1 LKRISLLLEN
11 LHVSPNIVEIYI
23 DKYSTF
29 IDERVIEKV
38 VSVYHNQ
45 SVTVQFESGIE
56 GTIPCYINMNGG
68 GSKKVFWVGEQGVS
82 GVNHSISR
90 PLRKKIF
97 DAFLKTFPELPN
109 AKFSTLCSILY
120 SEKARDIALTYGNP
134 SVRVEEIIVCPN
146 CVSPHFTELFSG
158 EGNPISGF
166 LCSYHSVYRY
176 CNQCNLVFLGFQ
188 VPKDSLGVFYT
199 DATYDR
205 SETLDGHLKRWKGL
219 DYLSS
224 SHFGNYLRGLEV
236 ISDGDV
242 VVDLGC
248 GSGDFLALVEKT
260 MPSTTRYGIDWHIP
274 NPLAKALRQIGV
286 SPIVAPLDKIVL
298 SDFIRQEPDVITLWE
313 VIEHIK
319 IPDLKII
326 LSELNSSLKDDGY
339 LVLSTPDFN
348 DDHTKSLDFWAMA
361 PGEHLS
367 VFSLDSLNQ
376 ILQGCGFEIVRVERE
391 SVTIKTY
398 GRWYDYG
405 ATTKQTIAGRGMASM
420 IESILKNDHI
430 REVLKDEFRK
440 KKIGS
445 ELIIFAK
452 KIILR
457 DIKIE

>member
-1 LKRISLLLEN
+1 MKRISLLLEDLN
-11 LHVSPNIVEIYI
+11 VSPNTVEVFI
-23 DKYSTF
+23 DKNSTF
-29 IDERVIEKV
+29 IDERVIEGV
-38 VSVYHNQ
+38 ISVYHNQ

-56 GTIPCYINMNGG
+56 GTIPSYIDMNGG
-68 GSKKVFWVGEQGVS
+68 GSKKIFWVGEQGVS
-82 GVNHSISR
+82 GVNLNTSR
-90 PLRKKIF
+90 PLRKKVF
-97 DAFLKTFPELPN
+97 DAFLKTFPELEN
-109 AKFSTLCSILY
+109 AKFTTLRSILH

-134 SVRVEEIIVCPN
+134 SVKVEEKKICPN
-146 CVSPHFTELFSG
+146 CDSPHFTELVSG

-166 LCSYHSVYRY
+166 LSNYHSVYRH
-176 CNQCNLVFLGFQ
+176 CNQCQLVFLGFQ
-188 VPKDSLGVFYT
+188 VSKDSLGVFYT
-199 DATYDR
+199 DDTYDR
-205 SETLDGHLKRWKGL
+205 SKTTEGYLKHWKGL

-236 ISDGDV
+236 ISDGDI

-260 MPSTTRYGIDWHIP
+260 IPSTIRYGIDWHIP
-274 NPLAKALRQIGV
+274 NPLATALRKIGAN
-286 SPIVAPLDKIVL
+286 PIVAPLDNIVL
-298 SDFIRQEPDVITLWE
+298 SDFIQQEPDVVTLWE

-348 DDHTKSLDFWAMA
+348 DDHARSLDFWAMA

-367 VFSLDSLNQ
+367 VFNLDSLNQ
-376 ILQGCGFEIVRVERE
+376 ILLGCGFEIVRVERE

-398 GRWYDYG
+398 DRWYEYG
-405 ATTKQTIAGRGMASM
+405 TATNQTIAGRGSASM
-420 IESILKNDHI
+420 IESILKNDQI

-452 KIILR
+452 KIMPS
-457 DIKIE
+457 DIK